1 VDMKNIKLIIATIVL
16 AGITFFT
23 SCDSRTLKD
32 LKPAVAAT
40 SVSYVNDIKP
50 ILDNKC
56 VTCHA
61 GGNYFPDLDTYDNV
75 VNYQKGIGPNGY
87 NSGNGTLS
95 TASLLCSVQAGSCT
109 QHRMPKG
116 DAPLS
121 DASIT
126 EIQNWIENNYKP

>member
-1 VDMKNIKLIIATIVL
+1 MKNIKLISAIILL
-16 AGITFFT
+16 ACITFFI
-23 SCDSRTLKD
+23 SCDSRTLQD

-56 VTCHA
+56 INCHA
-61 GGNYFPDLDTYDNV
+61 GGNTFPDLDTYDNV
-75 VNYQKGIGPNGY
+75 VNYQKGIGSNGYPNG
-87 NSGNGTLS
+87 SGV
-95 TASLLCSVQAGSCT
+95 ASLLCSVQASSCT

-116 DAPLS
+116 GAPLS

-126 EIQNWIENNYKP
+126 EINDWIVNNYKP